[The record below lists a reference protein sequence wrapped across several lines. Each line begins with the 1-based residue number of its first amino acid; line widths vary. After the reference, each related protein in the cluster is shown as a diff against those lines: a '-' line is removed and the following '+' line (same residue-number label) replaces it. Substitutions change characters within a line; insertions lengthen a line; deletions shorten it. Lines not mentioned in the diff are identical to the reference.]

1 MIQVSENLADKKTY
15 NREIRALMQASTV
28 LKPKAM
34 KIITLHDE
42 YMIDMDGQ
50 QIEVVP
56 VIKWLLNA

>member
-15 NREIRALMQASTV
+15 NREIRTLMQASTV

-34 KIITLHDE
+34 KIITLHDA
-42 YMIDMDGQ
+42 YIIDMDGQ